1 MIEILLKNPDNQNFL
16 FKWIP
21 LFHLYIDQKYPP
33 MKPASFQN
41 FTRITL
47 IAFLF
52 FNSAFVGIE
61 VLGQE
66 MSFEEYNPPSTL
78 VVPENPVKRAKFPFI
93 DIHSHQW
100 NVSQERVNILVK
112 EMNELNMGVMV
123 NLSGRGRGEAGDIDG
138 QEYMYS
144 MIRRFNGVAPGRFIV
159 FTNLSF
165 REFGSPGWS
174 AKAVADLEKD
184 VQNGANG
191 LKIYKSLGLNT
202 KDINGVRVPIDH
214 PDLDPVWKKCGEL
227 GIPVIIHAADPEQFW
242 QPLDANNERWLE
254 LKINPGRKRNDTD
267 PAPFDQIIAEQ
278 HHVFK
283 KHPKTTF
290 INAHM
295 GWMANNL
302 DKASAHLDMY
312 PNVYFGIGAVIAEF
326 GRQPKRANRFF
337 TEYQDR
343 ILFAKDAYNKEE
355 FYTYFRVLETEDEYF
370 PYYKKYHAFWS
381 MYGLGLSDEV
391 LKKVY
396 YKNAI
401 KIIPNIDKSG
411 FPD

>member
-1 MIEILLKNPDNQNFL
+1 MNYSNISSPLQKILGAIFL
-16 FKWIP
+16 CCVFSIKTD
-21 LFHLYIDQKYPP
+21 FSVAQ
-33 MKPASFQN
+33 Q
-41 FTRITL
+41 
-47 IAFLF
+47 
-52 FNSAFVGIE
+52 
-61 VLGQE
+61 

-78 VVPENPVKRAKFPFI
+78 VVPENPLKRSKFPFI
-93 DIHSHQW
+93 DVHSHQW
-100 NVSQERVNILVK
+100 NVAQETVVRLVR
-112 EMNELNMGVMV
+112 EMDEINMAVMV
-123 NLSGRGRGEAGDIDG
+123 NLSGRGFSRGGASDNDQ

-165 REFGSPGWS
+165 SDFGSDSWTK
-174 AKAVADLEKD
+174 KAVADLEKD
-184 VQNGANG
+184 VKEGGANG
-191 LKIYKSLGLNT
+191 LKIYKSLGFSV
-202 KDINGVRVPIDH
+202 KDIHGNRVPVDH
-214 PDLDPVWKKCGEL
+214 PHLDPVWAKAGEL
-227 GIPVIIHAADPEQFW
+227 GIPVLIHTADPEPFW

-254 LKINPGRKRNDTD
+254 LKINPGRKRSDTD
-267 PAPFDQIIAEQ
+267 PAPFDQLIAEQ

-326 GRQPKRANRFF
+326 GRQPRRAKQFF

-343 ILFAKDAYNKEE
+343 ILFAKDSYNKEE

-401 KIIPNIDKSG
+401 KIIPNIDTSR